1 MDRELV
7 KAVLE
12 GAVFLAVFAVC
23 LFGVPIMVSIL
34 LCQSLGIPLADP
46 RAFAIEIAVTIMWFF
61 AYALYS
67 KVEIE
72 SVIERCATCCGR
84 SYSEVEKCMKF
95 EDEDEVG

>member
-12 GAVFLAVFAVC
+12 GAVFIIVFAVC
-23 LFGVPIMVSIL
+23 LLGVPIMVSIL
-34 LCQSLGIPLADP
+34 LCKSLGIPLADP
-46 RAFAIEIAVTIMWFF
+46 RAVAIAIAVTVLWFF

-67 KVEIE
+67 KIEIE
-72 SVIERCATCCGR
+72 SVIERCAACCGR

-95 EDEDEVG
+95 EDEDGVE